1 MKNFTVFLL
10 IVLIFFNDN
19 IFAKEPEYEPNIV
32 AQGAIL
38 MDYKTGRVL
47 WAKNEHTPLAM
58 ASTTKI
64 MTAIIAI
71 ENKSLEDKVIVSKKA
86 QNTPPVKMFLK
97 EGEEIRLKDLLY
109 ALMMQSSNDAAVAI
123 AEYVGGDVETF
134 CQMMTNKA
142 KEIGTKDTIF
152 RTPNGLDSLDHHST
166 AYDMALISRY
176 TLNNKEF
183 TDIINTKNTSF
194 KTSRTNYNI
203 INKNRLL
210 YEFDGAN
217 GIKTG
222 YTGKAGHCFVG
233 SATKNDMTLISVVL
247 ASGWGNKGKSQKW
260 IDTKSILNYGFNNFK
275 YETILLKDN
284 SKEEI
289 LVNKGEKEKIPLYYE
304 KDLAIPIKSNEKD
317 KIIINTEY
325 EKIIEAPI
333 YKDQKIGVAKIYIG
347 DEFIEEINILAKE
360 QTARKDFKSYFMKII
375 KNWTNILR

>member
-176 TLNNKEF
+176 ALNNKEF

-304 KDLAIPIKSNEKD
+304 KDLTIPIKSNEKD